1 MLPSNYDAT
10 GGRDKWGTPNA
21 SIPQYLENN
30 RQMNTMVP
38 VSAPTPART
47 SQWQAPGIG
56 GAMAI
61 AGNPA
66 YSRLDRP
73 STEADAFAP
82 TATELTAA
90 QYTENDMRGN
100 YPRTAAAPR
109 PAMPLGRPS
118 TEADAFADPRA
129 PSVTPDAWQR
139 SELKPA
145 LARLSAQPK
154 AAERWGGFS
163 GELRRPM
170 GQGALDRTE
179 QQKMDSAESAARQSY
194 DYYARKDEKRFR
206 AGGQGGSRRSNFAF

>member
-38 VSAPTPART
+38 VSAPTPAPT
-47 SQWQAPGIG
+47 SRWQAPGIG

-66 YSRLDRP
+66 YSRLNRP
-73 STEADAFAP
+73 STEADTFDP
-82 TATELTAA
+82 SATELTAA

-100 YPRTAAAPR
+100 YPSTAAAPR

-118 TEADAFADPRA
+118 TEADAFSDPRA

-139 SELKPA
+139 GELKPA

-163 GELRRPM
+163 GELTRPM

-179 QQKMDSAESAARQSY
+179 QQKLDSAESSARQSY